1 MSVFRNKHT
10 IPTIIIIIA
19 SIISLWL
26 VIKVVG
32 NWPWEN
38 SSEIDWSKGSK
49 FGDLIGGILS
59 FLSIVLLYFT
69 IRNQLYSYERSQFES
84 TFFQLLS
91 FHRENVANFSYK
103 PPSNKSG
110 EIVKGEKV
118 ILHIFREIQK
128 ANDDINNYYGRRG
141 FPSIDKYLEEN
152 RALKEFYDRIKKE
165 RPDVP
170 FNNLLI
176 LDIAYLIVYYGLSD
190 ESQNPLEIAIN
201 KNYCYKD
208 FIPLINHLKSKSA
221 KWDKEKRKNDYPAII
236 GRGYNYKYYGGH
248 QIRLGHYFRH
258 LYQLVHFVNK
268 QTFLSYQE
276 KYDYLK
282 TLRAQLSTYEQG
294 VLLYNSLSSLGYKWE
309 YQADPIGIQINKNN
323 DFRLSLNNELITKY
337 NLIKN
342 LPQGIIKTFG
352 IQMFYND
359 VKFESFES
367 QKTRRS
373 EYIKHAYK

>member
-1 MSVFRNKHT
+1 MSIFRNKHT
-10 IPTIIIIIA
+10 IPTLIIILA
-19 SIISLWL
+19 SIVSLWL
-26 VIKVVG
+26 IIKVVG

-38 SSEIDWSKGSK
+38 SSEIDWSKGSQ

-84 TFFQLLS
+84 RFFQLLS
-91 FHRENVANFSYK
+91 FHRENIANFSYK
-103 PPSNKSG
+103 PPTSKSG
-110 EIVKGEKV
+110 EIVEGEKV
-118 ILHIFREIQK
+118 MLHIFREIQK
-128 ANDDINNYYGRRG
+128 ANTDINNYYSRRG
-141 FPSIDKYLEEN
+141 FPSINNYLEEN
-152 RALKEFYDRIKKE
+152 KPLKDFYNRIKKE
-165 RPDVP
+165 RPNVP
-170 FNNLLI
+170 HNNLLI

-201 KNYCYKD
+201 KKYNYND
-208 FIPLINHLKSKSA
+208 FKPLINHLKSKSA
-221 KWDKEKRKNDYPAII
+221 KWDAEERKSNYNTII
-236 GRGYNYKYYGGH
+236 GKGYNYKYYGGH

-276 KYDYLK
+276 KYDYVK

-294 VLLYNSLSSLGYKWE
+294 VLWYNSLSSLGYKWE
-309 YQADPIGIQINKNN
+309 YQADSIKGKFKENSK
-323 DFRLSLNNELITKY
+323 FRSSLNNELITKY
-337 NLIKN
+337 NLVKN

-352 IQMFYND
+352 VQMFYND

-367 QKTRRS
+367 QKPRKK
-373 EYIKHAYK
+373 EYIKNVYK